1 MNKLPDLTIVHHRI
15 ENQKAPTW
23 NLMPFIYQ
31 NGIKVNRQKT
41 NWTDDLVIL
50 PIINSRI
57 EIFFA
62 LKEYA
67 IGLLD
72 FGTTQASLK
81 NYIYKLKYLIRYIDE
96 NSKDF
101 DTPEAIGHVLYGY
114 AEYEFERTLQ
124 KKIKPA
130 SAYHNVNQVAV
141 FLKGA
146 IEGIDFDI
154 KHTRL
159 KNERTSRRAISR
171 SAEKAMLSD
180 AAKLARFCFDITQNF
195 LPTSLTTGKLPIK
208 INISSELTKKS
219 INLTPRK
226 KQPTIVE
233 ENFINTHAAQA
244 FNNRVSAELMIF
256 LAMTVQN
263 IAPTLKLL
271 RTKFDYKPLG
281 EQYEIREYKNR
292 RGGEVLFKIPKPYKP
307 YFHAYLSFIDEYAPN
322 STLLFPFLQKN
333 IGYRKRTDADFASF
347 KNICISN
354 DIPWTAP
361 TQFRKIGLNILM
373 RLCSDEESSAEYAN
387 HGVTVFRQSYEF
399 PSLQRA
405 IIEVTRFWEKNDPL
419 THGRPKVSLFNTPC
433 NGMPEPIED
442 ATNKLPEPNCISPTG
457 CIGCKHYRDDNSLD
471 YIWNLLSFKY
481 LKTIESSS
489 HRTKELKPSNIAID
503 WVNLKIN
510 WFKNSGNTQ
519 HKEWVKESEM
529 RVEEGDYHPNWSRK
543 IEKYEG

>member
-1 MNKLPDLTIVHHRI
+1 MSDLSDFTIVHHRI
-15 ENQKAPTW
+15 ENQSSPIW
-23 NLMPFIYQ
+23 NLLPFIYK
-31 NGIKVNRQKT
+31 NGTKVNCQRV
-41 NWTDDLVIL
+41 NWIDDLVKL
-50 PIINSRI
+50 PIITSRI
-57 EIFFA
+57 EIIIA
-62 LKEYA
+62 LKQYA
-67 IGLLD
+67 VGLLD
-72 FGTTQASLK
+72 YGTTHISLK

-101 DTPEAIGHVLYGY
+101 DTPEAIGHVLYDF
-114 AEYEFERTLQ
+114 AEYEFERTLL

-171 SAEKAMLSD
+171 TAEKTMLSD
-180 AAKLARFCFDITQNF
+180 AAKLARFCFDLTQNF
-195 LPTSLTTGKLPIK
+195 LPTSLTTGKLPIE
-208 INISSELTKKS
+208 INVSSELSKKN
-219 INLTPRK
+219 INLTPHK

-233 ENFINTHAAQA
+233 KNFTKTHAAQA

-263 IAPTLKLL
+263 IAPSLKLL

-307 YFHAYLSFIDEYAPN
+307 YFEQYLNFIDEYAPN
-322 STLLFPFLQKN
+322 SILVFPFLQKN
-333 IGYRKRTDADFASF
+333 IGYRKRTDANFASF
-347 KNICISN
+347 KNICISS
-354 DIPWTAP
+354 DISWTTP
-361 TQFRKIGLNILM
+361 RQFRKIGLNILM
-373 RLCSDEESSAEYAN
+373 RLCSDDETSAEYAN

-399 PSLQRA
+399 PSLQRT

-419 THGRPKVSLFNTPC
+419 AHGRPMVSLFNTPC
-433 NGMPEPIED
+433 NGMPVRIDD
-442 ATNKLPEPNCISPTG
+442 ATNKLPEPDCISPTG
-457 CIGCKHYRDDNSLD
+457 CIGCKHYRDDNSLE
-471 YIWNLLSFKY
+471 YVWNLLSFKY
-481 LKTIESSS
+481 LKIIESSS
-489 HRTKELKPSNIAID
+489 HRTNELKPSNIAID
-503 WVNLKIN
+503 WANLKIN
-510 WFKNSGNTQ
+510 WFKNSDNTQ
-519 HKEWVKESEM
+519 YKKWVKESEM
-529 RVEEGDYHPNWSRK
+529 RIEEGDYHPNWSRK